1 VIKMN
6 WLDIVILVAI
16 AIPTVIGLRVGII
29 KAALSLAGVIAG
41 IILAGFYYIPLSERL
56 SFISPASVAKI
67 VAFAIILIGVI
78 IIAAVLAWLLR
89 RVTSIMMLG
98 GVDRVGGAI
107 LGFVLGA
114 LFCGALL
121 SAYINFFDKAPP
133 ITESHLATILLDGFS
148 LVLALLPEPIRS
160 FFTTVPGSDVL

>member
-1 VIKMN
+1 MN

-107 LGFVLGA
+107 LGFVLVA

-160 FFTTVPGSDVL
+160 FFTTVPSSDGL

>member
-1 VIKMN
+1 MIKMN

>member
-1 VIKMN
+1 MN

-114 LFCGALL
+114 LFYGALL

>member
-1 VIKMN
+1 MN

-56 SFISPASVAKI
+56 SFISPASVAEI

>member
-1 VIKMN
+1 MN

-133 ITESHLATILLDGFS
+133 ITESHLATTLLDGFS